1 VPERFS
7 LRLWLPPILWTA
19 AILMSSTASFSSS
32 NTGDWLA
39 KLINAIVGHPL
50 APESFLGFHFLLRK
64 AAHLTGYGI
73 EGALLYRAIRA
84 ERAERPPRLRWAI
97 AAVAITAV
105 VATIDEWHQ
114 LYIPSRTGSPLDV
127 LIDTLGATLAQV
139 LFFKR

>member
-1 VPERFS
+1 
-7 LRLWLPPILWTA
+7 
-19 AILMSSTASFSSS
+19 MGSTASFSSS

-39 KLINAIVGHPL
+39 KLINAMVGHPL
-50 APESFLGFHFLLRK
+50 APETFLGFHFLLRK
-64 AAHLTGYGI
+64 AAHVTGYGI
-73 EGALLYRAIRA
+73 EGALMNRAI
-84 ERAERPPRLRWAI
+84 RAERPPRLRWAI

-114 LYIPSRTGSPLDV
+114 WYIPSRSGSALDV